1 MIMKKNLLLVLL
13 ICFNLAYF
21 SASAQT
27 PTTFWADN
35 ATTTWYNTTENAFD
49 LTTAIQ

>member
-21 SASAQT
+21 SAVLKHQPHFGLIMQPQLGT
-27 PTTFWADN
+27 TQPTM
-35 ATTTWYNTTENAFD
+35 
-49 LTTAIQ
+49 LLI